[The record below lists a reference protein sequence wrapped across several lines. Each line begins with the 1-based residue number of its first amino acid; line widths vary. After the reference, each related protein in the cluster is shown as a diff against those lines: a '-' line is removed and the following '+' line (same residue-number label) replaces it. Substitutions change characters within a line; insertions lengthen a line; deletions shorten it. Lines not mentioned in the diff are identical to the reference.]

1 VIQDAI
7 DHMAFALLPKPKP
20 AGPGVGTLVKHGVG
34 NLIGTE
40 ETLQTV
46 VSEPLIF
53 CSIMGHTHR
62 YDGEQLRHK
71 IICQATA
78 MIAGSVRFHPPQ
90 MFAVEAFCQSLER
103 ATKIADVLEFPLF
116 HDRPDWAS
124 ERGQVVQLIRSNV
137 AGRWEAVSI
146 SSRHKKRTCRHIC
159 RRSDWLDERTE

>member
-1 VIQDAI
+1 
-7 DHMAFALLPKPKP
+7 
-20 AGPGVGTLVKHGVG
+20 
-34 NLIGTE
+34 
-40 ETLQTV
+40 
-46 VSEPLIF
+46 
-53 CSIMGHTHR
+53 
-62 YDGEQLRHK
+62 
-71 IICQATA
+71 

-146 SSRHKKRTCRHIC
+146 SSRGTRKGLAATSADEVIGWMNGQSDIERNPAFCYPGSHIAFSSYGLAVAALYGSSCRSKCVVALGEYLLQI
-159 RRSDWLDERTE
+159 